1 MSPWSSCWSW
11 CFLSIALS
19 VNTRQTSSAPD
30 FTDYL
35 HRILKNH
42 TAHACDGE
50 TLSIK
55 CPSRTSVAV
64 LSAFYG
70 RRVPS
75 PYLCPHTNPNIT
87 EENTDCTSTTAIQ
100 KVMSECQDRRECQ
113 IPVVSPV
120 FGQDPC
126 PETSKYIIVSYKC
139 KPEHHRSRTVCENER
154 MKLACK
160 NDTVLAI
167 YSATFGHLEHDSLEC
182 PQEAKTKPDIECL
195 SPSALRRVS
204 RKCHG
209 RTNCSVL
216 ADAQGFG
223 DPCFP
228 GTKKHLRVSFTC
240 VPRYLLEDVGRGKI
254 DPFLLS
260 DYTHG
265 LPETVA
271 LYFVS
276 GICAGLFFLLCLF
289 GLKSTLIRD
298 LKDLASE
305 LGDELKSSHRT
316 HGGLIDDF
324 DDDDASLRSS
334 FRHLARPYRTPDVF
348 NPEMIMTVVM
358 EERKDEDKPEMPNGD
373 IWPHISSSPYAMHKI
388 KTSSA

>member
-1 MSPWSSCWSW
+1 MRLCLNA
-11 CFLSIALS
+11 CFLL
-19 VNTRQTSSAPD
+19 
-30 FTDYL
+30 
-35 HRILKNH
+35 
-42 TAHACDGE
+42 
-50 TLSIK
+50 
-55 CPSRTSVAV
+55 
-64 LSAFYG
+64 
-70 RRVPS
+70 
-75 PYLCPHTNPNIT
+75 
-87 EENTDCTSTTAIQ
+87 
-100 KVMSECQDRRECQ
+100 
-113 IPVVSPV
+113 
-120 FGQDPC
+120 
-126 PETSKYIIVSYKC
+126 
-139 KPEHHRSRTVCENER
+139 
-154 MKLACK
+154 
-160 NDTVLAI
+160 
-167 YSATFGHLEHDSLEC
+167 
-182 PQEAKTKPDIECL
+182 ECL

-305 LGDELKSSHRT
+305 LGDELKSSNRT

-324 DDDDASLRSS
+324 DEDDAYLRSS

-358 EERKDEDKPEMPNGD
+358 EERKDEDKPEMANGD
-373 IWPHISSSPYAMHKI
+373 IWPHINSSPYAMHKI